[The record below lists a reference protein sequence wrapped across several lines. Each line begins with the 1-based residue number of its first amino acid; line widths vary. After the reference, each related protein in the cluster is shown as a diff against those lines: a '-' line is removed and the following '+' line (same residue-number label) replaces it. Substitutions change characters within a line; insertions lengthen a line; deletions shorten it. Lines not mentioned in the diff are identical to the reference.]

1 MRYKRVRK
9 YHSGGTR
16 NGYYT
21 YHDELDFSK
30 EAKFIKKAV
39 AFGFIEGMCRNAAK
53 SEEQRKRDDE
63 LFFNASFKILAWLV
77 PFAIA
82 IKLLCWYVGC

>member
-1 MRYKRVRK
+1 MRCKRVRK

-16 NGYYT
+16 KGYYT

-39 AFGFIEGMCRNAAK
+39 AFGFVEGMCRNAAK

-77 PFAIA
+77 PFTAI
-82 IKLLCWYVGC
+82 ILWLCNCVGC